1 MSDYGEKDKWV
12 CPNDRELAL
21 RAKLQTGWSVKT
33 GAMSTFS
40 RQEQLNDSEQERIV
54 GVIKRAD
61 MLEQME
67 QQRIGR
73 LVERVENMKRNALGN
88 GTTQCVLCANEF
100 GLLSGSPLL
109 CTDCRKAVC
118 SKCSVDTFSAQRE
131 QIWLCKIC
139 SETREM
145 WKKSGAWFYRAL
157 PNYVVPEKKAEGA
170 SKYNSSRSRNGTE
183 ATTAAIAGRGWHRG
197 QNEKESTDS
206 SDDES
211 KAPKVNRRLISRK
224 AMYDSTDSDSS
235 TTASPRLGASFP
247 ASPEL
252 TSERSRTGPEGASA
266 VEFNY
271 QDPGQA
277 LPTDYMPLSRDAGAV
292 AKGEHSDVAP
302 WRQRQQKDLSADDS
316 DIDTG
321 SCSRLGP
328 YLVEDRSLDSLG
340 SIGGT
345 GRYVTAHLSRSP
357 RRDPLDAE
365 GDDSEYRADSSKQK
379 SKSFIRRLR
388 ITQR

>member
-1 MSDYGEKDKWV
+1 MGDYGEKDKWV

-33 GAMSTFS
+33 GAMSTFT

-109 CTDCRKAVC
+109 CNDCRKAVC

-157 PNYVVPEKKAEGA
+157 PNYVVPDKKAEGA
-170 SKYNSSRSRNGTE
+170 SKYSSSRNRNGTE

-197 QNEKESTDS
+197 QTEKESTDS
-206 SDDES
+206 SDEES

-235 TTASPRLGASFP
+235 AASPRIGASFP

-252 TSERSRTGPEGASA
+252 ASEKSRTGLEGASA
-266 VEFNY
+266 LEASY

-277 LPTDYMPLSRDAGAV
+277 LATDYVPSSRDMGAV
-292 AKGEHSDVAP
+292 ARGEHSEVAP
-302 WRQRQQKDLSADDS
+302 WRQRQHKDLSADDS

-321 SCSRLGP
+321 SCGRLGP

-379 SKSFIRRLR
+379 SKSFIHRLR
-388 ITQR
+388 ISQR